1 MEGGGRT
8 TERKEAIWARE
19 TQQARMHRQREYVN
33 FIILG
38 GVGERWEKAG
48 FPISLPSYH
57 KAQSRANYLL

>member
-8 TERKEAIWARE
+8 TERKEAVWARE

-38 GVGERWEKAG
+38 GGWGEMGKG
-48 FPISLPSYH
+48 GLSISLPSYH